1 MDKKEKKG
9 NPKEPLPGG
18 SFFIY
23 QIIYIRNNLY
33 FSV

>member
-9 NPKEPLPGG
+9 NTKEPGG

-23 QIIYIRNNLY
+23 QIINIRNNLH